1 MVDAPILK
9 QTLMNCRN
17 TKIML
22 LVPLTVFN
30 GVEQA
35 FVIGIFT
42 KAFVACGLGV
52 PQIGFVCTAFGISD
66 AICSL
71 VFGPL
76 IKLFGRMPL
85 FVFGAVNNMLMIV
98 TLMIWPLNPAD
109 KAILYVAA
117 TVWGMADG
125 VWNTQINGLQFFLHE
140 SAFVAC
146 GLGVPQIGFV
156 CTAFG
161 ISDAICSLVFGPL
174 IKLFGR
180 MPLFVFGA
188 VNNMLMIV
196 TLMIWPLNPADKA
209 ILYVAATVWG
219 MADGVWN
226 TQINGFWVALAGRQS
241 LDLAFSNYRFWES
254 IGLAAGFA
262 ISRLFS
268 VETVLLILF
277 CLLLL
282 GMIGYCAIELYDDV

>member
-1 MVDAPILK
+1 MLCTRTLLTGKGKAPMFDAPILK

-85 FVFGAVNNMLMIV
+85 FVFGAVNNMLMI
-98 TLMIWPLNPAD
+98 
-109 KAILYVAA
+109 
-117 TVWGMADG
+117 
-125 VWNTQINGLQFFLHE
+125 
-140 SAFVAC
+140 
-146 GLGVPQIGFV
+146 
-156 CTAFG
+156 
-161 ISDAICSLVFGPL
+161 
-174 IKLFGR
+174 
-180 MPLFVFGA
+180 
-188 VNNMLMIV
+188 
-196 TLMIWPLNPADKA
+196 IWPLNPADKA

-254 IGLAAGFA
+254 IGLAAGFVM
-262 ISRLFS
+262 SRLFS

-282 GMIGYCAIELYDDV
+282 GMIGYCAIELYDDVRYFGALGILLYAEIKQEREPSVSLGHFGIHPCGGPEK